1 MRKTKIMVVDDE
13 HLIRWSLEQ
22 NLKKQGYEVCTA
34 GTGEDALRLA
44 REEQPELVLLDYHLP
59 GINGLEVLQRLK
71 EIDED
76 ILVIMVTAQGG
87 LETAVNTMRHGAY
100 DYINKP
106 FNLDEMAIVIRKA
119 LETSDLRRE
128 VVQLRSEHKKQGPP
142 KILGNSKH
150 MKNVL
155 EMMAKVAKSD
165 ASTVLVQGES
175 GTGKE
180 LVAKWI
186 HYESARAEKPFVAI
200 NCAAVPSTLLES
212 ELFGHEKGA
221 FTGANQTRR
230 GIFELANNGTLLLD
244 EIGDAT
250 PQIQV
255 KLLRVL
261 ETGEF
266 MRVGGERPI
275 KTDVRIIAATNVDL
289 EQAIIEKSFREDLFY
304 RLNVVRLEIP
314 PLSARSEDIPL
325 LAEHF
330 VQQLNRELRLSPG
343 TVRLLQGYNWPGNI
357 RELANVMRR
366 AVVICSGDTILPEH
380 LGGTFL
386 AGPSAPVRG
395 AAPSAV
401 REGDPARTV
410 SPGALIDQCGN
421 AEALE
426 QMEAED
432 LNRMLDSLR
441 QAQSC
446 LLAVMR
452 KKKIVPALNALKES
466 ESETI
471 KEALAQFDGNITEA
485 AKALGIAR
493 NTLYRKIKELG
504 LPGR

>member
-44 REEQPELVLLDYHLP
+44 REEQPDLVLLDYHLP

-71 EIDED
+71 EIDDD

-142 KILGNSKH
+142 TILGNSKH

-200 NCAAVPSTLLES
+200 NCAAVPATLLES

-221 FTGANQTRR
+221 FTDAKASKKGL
-230 GIFELANNGTLLLD
+230 FELADGGTVFLD
-244 EIGDAT
+244 EIGDMEIGMQA
-250 PQIQV
+250 
-255 KLLRVL
+255 KLLRFL
-261 ETGEF
+261 EDRTF
-266 MRVGGERPI
+266 RRIGGTKSIPV
-275 KTDVRIIAATNVDL
+275 DVRIISATNKDL
-289 EQAIIEKSFREDLFY
+289 IKAIEDKSFRNDLYY
-304 RLNVVRLEIP
+304 RLQVIP
-314 PLSARSEDIPL
+314 IFLPALRERKDDIIVLVNHFMDNFSKEFNKPMKGISSMAEKL
-325 LAEHF
+325 LVE
-330 VQQLNRELRLSPG
+330 
-343 TVRLLQGYNWPGNI
+343 YNWPGNI
-357 RELANVMRR
+357 RELKNVIER
-366 AVVICSGDTILPEH
+366 AIILGTDENLLLENLPLEIVAKASQMTVPMTTFKLPPE
-380 LGGTFL
+380 GIDIEE
-386 AGPSAPVRG
+386 VE
-395 AAPSAV
+395 
-401 REGDPARTV
+401 RE
-410 SPGALIDQCGN
+410 LIKQS
-421 AEALE
+421 
-426 QMEAED
+426 
-432 LNRMLDSLR
+432 LDMTDWN
-441 QAQSC
+441 QS
-446 LLAVMR
+446 
-452 KKKIVPALNALKES
+452 K
-466 ESETI
+466 
-471 KEALAQFDGNITEA
+471 A
-485 AKALGIAR
+485 AKKLNLGIDAFR
-493 NTLYRKIKELG
+493 YRMKKFGFLK
-504 LPGR
+504 